1 MVCTIQCILMDSEE
15 ILATNWEKTHKS
27 KLYMLIDI
35 LTIFPG
41 MLSGPLDE
49 SLLQKAREKNLL
61 KVRIHNIR
69 DFAED
74 KHKTTD
80 DTPFGGGGG
89 MVMKLEPLC
98 KALDSLW
105 DQDNEKLQTSI
116 ILTTPC
122 GEKFSQSKAQEL
134 SLKDHLI
141 IICGHY
147 KGTDERLKMLYP
159 VEEISIGDYVLTG
172 GEIPA
177 LVILDSVVRL
187 IPGVLGDFESAQT
200 DSFFDGILGAP
211 EYTRPVEFKGLKVP
225 EVLLSGDH
233 EKIKKWRK
241 KEALKRTLHRRPDL
255 LNWGQLSDEE
265 GEWIKEIERERK

>member
-1 MVCTIQCILMDSEE
+1 
-15 ILATNWEKTHKS
+15 
-27 KLYMLIDI
+27 MLIDI

-41 MLSGPLDE
+41 MFSGFLDE
-49 SLLQKAREKNLL
+49 SLIQRAKEKNLIQI
-61 KVRIHNIR
+61 RIHDIR

-74 KHKTTD
+74 KHKTVD

-98 KALDSLW
+98 KAIDSVR
-105 DQDNEKLQTSI
+105 EKGEEKQFTSI
-116 ILTTPC
+116 ILTTPQ
-122 GEKFSQSKAQEL
+122 GDKFSQKKAFAL
-134 SLKDHLI
+134 SLKEHLI

-147 KGTDERLKMLYP
+147 KGVDERLKMLYP

-177 LVILDSVVRL
+177 LAIIDAVVRL

-200 DSFFDGILGAP
+200 DSFFEDILGP
-211 EYTRPVEFKGLKVP
+211 PQYTRPTEFRGLKVP
-225 EVLLSGDH
+225 EVLISGDH

-241 KEALKRTLHRRPDL
+241 KEALKRTLQRRPDL
-255 LNWGQLSDEE
+255 LNWEELSDEE
-265 GEWIKEIERERK
+265 REWIKETDSNKS

>member
-1 MVCTIQCILMDSEE
+1 
-15 ILATNWEKTHKS
+15 
-27 KLYMLIDI
+27 MLIDI

-41 MLSGPLDE
+41 MFSGPLDE
-49 SLLQKAREKNLL
+49 SLLQKAKEKKLL
-61 KVRIHNIR
+61 KVRIHNLR
-69 DFAED
+69 DFAKD
-74 KHKTTD
+74 KHLTTD
-80 DTPFGGGGG
+80 DMPFGGGGG

-105 DQDNEKLQTSI
+105 DKANEKSKTSI
-116 ILTTPC
+116 LLTTPQ
-122 GEKFSQSKAQEL
+122 GEKFSQKKAEEL

-159 VEEISIGDYVLTG
+159 VKEISIGDYVLTG

-200 DSFFDGILGAP
+200 DSFFEGMLGPP
-211 EYTRPVEFKGLKVP
+211 EYTRPAEFKGLKVP

-233 EKIKKWRK
+233 ERIRKWRK

-255 LNWGQLSDEE
+255 LNWEQLSDEE
-265 GEWIKEIERERK
+265 REWIKEIERERE

>member
-1 MVCTIQCILMDSEE
+1 M
-15 ILATNWEKTHKS
+15 
-27 KLYMLIDI
+27 
-35 LTIFPG
+35 F
-41 MLSGPLDE
+41 SGPLDE
-49 SLLQKAREKNLL
+49 SLIQKAKEKSLL

-74 KHKTTD
+74 KHKTVD
-80 DTPFGGGGG
+80 DVPFGGGGG
-89 MVMKLEPLC
+89 MVMKPEPLC
-98 KALDSLW
+98 KAIESVLDQGKEVL
-105 DQDNEKLQTSI
+105 ETSI
-116 ILTTPC
+116 ILTTPQ

-200 DSFFDGILGAP
+200 DSFFEGILGPP
-211 EYTRPVEFKGLKVP
+211 EYTRPAEFKGLKVP

-233 EKIKKWRK
+233 EKIKRWRK

-255 LNWGQLSDEE
+255 LNWDQLSDEE
-265 GEWIKEIERERK
+265 REWIKEIEKEREREKEQR

>member
-1 MVCTIQCILMDSEE
+1 
-15 ILATNWEKTHKS
+15 
-27 KLYMLIDI
+27 MLIDI

-41 MLSGPLDE
+41 MFSGPLEE
-49 SLLQKAREKNLL
+49 SLIQRAKEKDLI
-61 KVRIHNIR
+61 KVRIHNVR

-74 KHKTTD
+74 KHKTVD

-89 MVMKLEPLC
+89 MVMRLEPLC
-98 KALDSLW
+98 KVLESVL
-105 DQDNEKLQTSI
+105 DQDKEKLETSI
-116 ILTTPC
+116 ILTTAC
-122 GEKFSQSKAQEL
+122 GEKFSQIKAQEL

-147 KGTDERLKMLYP
+147 KGTDERLKMLFP

-172 GEIPA
+172 GELPA

-200 DSFFDGILGAP
+200 DSFFNGILGPP
-211 EYTRPVEFKGLKVP
+211 EYTRPAEFKGLKVP

-233 EKIKKWRK
+233 EKIKKWRG

-255 LNWGQLSDEE
+255 LDWEQLSDEE
-265 GEWIKEIERERK
+265 REWIKEIEREKE